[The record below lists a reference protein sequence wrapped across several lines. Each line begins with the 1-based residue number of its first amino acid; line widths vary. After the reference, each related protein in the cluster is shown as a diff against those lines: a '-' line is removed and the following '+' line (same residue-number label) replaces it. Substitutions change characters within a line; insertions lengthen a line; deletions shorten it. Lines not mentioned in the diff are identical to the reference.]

1 MNRILALV
9 DRSVY
14 AASVVDHAAWVAGL
28 TGASIDVVH
37 VLDPIDPAAVNA
49 GMAGLAVGGPGIVR
63 GSANYSEAKL
73 QQLTYEAQQL
83 VDRLTTRTRDSGAGV
98 VVGRVIVG
106 ELRQFAEESQRD
118 FDLIVVG
125 KRGETADFVG
135 LRLGSQLRN
144 VVHVAG
150 KLVLIVPRAY
160 RPLASWLLAVG
171 KDNEISRGLDDLIQS
186 RMLETLPGEIVHVGE
201 LTVLIRTDLEGIGM
215 RLTHAG
221 VRARIAVLD
230 GEPVRAVA
238 ERLATAESQLVVVG
252 KFGRSRVLPMIF
264 GDGVARDL
272 TKVNQG
278 PVLVLPE
285 ASADGAD
292 AQAQP
297 AAAAVLAGRN
307 H

>member
-9 DRSVY
+9 DHSVY
-14 AASVVDHAAWVAGL
+14 AESVVDHAAWVAGR

-49 GMAGLAVGGPGIVR
+49 GMAGLAVGGPGIVS
-63 GSANYSEAKL
+63 GSASYSEARL
-73 QQLTYEAQQL
+73 QQLTYQAQQL
-83 VDRLTTRTRDSGAGV
+83 VDRLTTRIGNAGGGAV
-98 VVGRVIVG
+98 IGRVIVG
-106 ELRQFAEESQRD
+106 ELRHFAEESQSD
-118 FDLIVVG
+118 FDLTVVG

-135 LRLGSQLRN
+135 LRLGSKLRN
-144 VVHVAG
+144 VVHVAS

-171 KDNEISRGLDDLIQS
+171 KDNEVSRGLDDLVQS
-186 RMLETLPGEIVHVGE
+186 RMLEALPGEVVHVGE
-201 LTVLIRTDLEGIGM
+201 LTELIRSDLESIGL

-221 VRARIAVLD
+221 HRVSITVLD

-285 ASADGAD
+285 ADGEIAEVQPGATPAVAD
-292 AQAQP
+292 
-297 AAAAVLAGRN
+297 RN
-307 H
+307 Q